1 MLKTEVVKQ
10 FPLYPLYKGEKL
22 VPLGTLYLLIDQKYK
37 WLCTNDVFCV
47 VEYQVDG
54 SSNTILKQYKVSP
67 RGFGYSRIIKM
78 KYLPSL
84 SEKFKNA
91 MQLVSSA
98 IFAKDFNLLLKT
110 PNIFLTLIA
119 IPISVVL
126 NFYIRIKTK

>member
-1 MLKTEVVKQ
+1 
-10 FPLYPLYKGEKL
+10 
-22 VPLGTLYLLIDQKYK
+22 
-37 WLCTNDVFCV
+37 
-47 VEYQVDG
+47 
-54 SSNTILKQYKVSP
+54 
-67 RGFGYSRIIKM
+67 M

-119 IPISVVL
+119 IPIGVVL